1 MIDKLKELS
10 KDTAIYGISTVIGRL
25 FGFILI
31 PFLTQFFTRDQ
42 MGVYGNIYAYIAF
55 LNIFYIYGMDAAFLK
70 YFSVA
75 KKEDERD
82 IFSTPYIFVG
92 ITSLLFTLILLYFRT
107 DIAAA
112 MKVPEHYWR
121 LLYYMIFILLFDTL
135 ALIPFAHLRLQRKA
149 GKFAWIKIT
158 NISVN
163 LLANIVLVWGF
174 RFDIDA
180 IFISNLIASALAFL
194 LLLPEIMKYLHFKID
209 AVRLKRML
217 NFALP
222 YLPAALASV
231 TVQVIDRPILTY
243 LTDDATV
250 GVYTTNYKL
259 GISMMLYVGMF
270 QYAWQPF
277 FLNNAKEKN
286 AKEIFARVL
295 TLFMIVGSILVVGIS
310 LFVNDIASFEFMPGK
325 TLIAQR
331 FLEGLPIVPIILLSY
346 LFHGM
351 YINFTAGIFIQEKT
365 KYFPVVTI
373 TGAIVNVAFNLWA
386 IPKWGI
392 MGAAYAT
399 LASYMV
405 NAFLLYVFA
414 QKFYPIKYEYRKI
427 IMLFVLI
434 AIAGA
439 AYYYLLGTGQLYF
452 FMKIIILFV
461 FTAFLFVF
469 KILQK
474 NEIVTTYKILMGKR

>member
-112 MKVPEHYWR
+112 MKVPEPYWR

>member
-1 MIDKLKELS
+1 
-10 KDTAIYGISTVIGRL
+10 
-25 FGFILI
+25 
-31 PFLTQFFTRDQ
+31 
-42 MGVYGNIYAYIAF
+42 
-55 LNIFYIYGMDAAFLK
+55 
-70 YFSVA
+70 
-75 KKEDERD
+75 
-82 IFSTPYIFVG
+82 
-92 ITSLLFTLILLYFRT
+92 
-107 DIAAA
+107 
-112 MKVPEHYWR
+112 
-121 LLYYMIFILLFDTL
+121 
-135 ALIPFAHLRLQRKA
+135 
-149 GKFAWIKIT
+149 
-158 NISVN
+158 
-163 LLANIVLVWGF
+163 
-174 RFDIDA
+174 
-180 IFISNLIASALAFL
+180 
-194 LLLPEIMKYLHFKID
+194 
-209 AVRLKRML
+209 
-217 NFALP
+217 
-222 YLPAALASV
+222 
-231 TVQVIDRPILTY
+231 
-243 LTDDATV
+243 
-250 GVYTTNYKL
+250 
-259 GISMMLYVGMF
+259 MMLYVGMF